1 MKTSTPV
8 KQATNQKFLQ
18 QVTRWTPLPALILLI
33 LVFIIGAATTP
44 YFLRYSYISRIWGTY
59 MPTILISLG
68 LSVVII
74 GGGIDLSVG
83 TLASLVNVVCV
94 YLIKGMGWG
103 LGEALL
109 AGMMVGLLFGAI
121 NGALTSILRLNS
133 LITTFAVSWVTGGL
147 ALWLYPDNSR
157 YSQVAELSNIYQSS
171 YLGIPAPFYLL
182 AFGLIVWYVIMGS
195 PIGPQI
201 YATGNDL
208 KRTWLTGV
216 NVTRTQMASFL
227 FSGFTAGLAGWAMIG
242 VYGVGMAAAGGDYLL
257 PAIAACVIGGVS
269 IMGGVGA
276 AYGPVIGGLFLAFLT
291 ALVLAIKLD
300 PYFQQL
306 TKNAI
311 IFLSIVV
318 PSLIWFIVRR
328 KSR

>member
-1 MKTSTPV
+1 
-8 KQATNQKFLQ
+8 
-18 QVTRWTPLPALILLI
+18 
-33 LVFIIGAATTP
+33 
-44 YFLRYSYISRIWGTY
+44 

-68 LSVVII
+68 LSVVIL

-109 AGMMVGLLFGAI
+109 AGMMVGLFFGAI

-157 YSQVAELSNIYQSS
+157 YPQVAELSNIYQSS
-171 YLGIPAPFYLL
+171 YFGIPAPFYLL

-208 KRTWLTGV
+208 KRTWVTGV

-269 IMGGVGA
+269 IMGGVGE

-300 PYFQQL
+300 PYYQQL